1 VPRNRFLRDRARH
14 LTGDLL
20 GRAWWATVEHGK
32 VRSGSRR
39 AARFGA
45 FGEGSTIG
53 FPPSDLIGPEAIHIG
68 RGCAIGSEVSLAAGY
83 PTQVFA
89 PGCDPVIE
97 IGDHCSIGR
106 GSFLVALGSIVL
118 EEDVTVAPNVYITDH
133 NHTYAARDEPIGRQW
148 PEQADTRIGAG
159 SWLGTNVVVLAGA
172 QLGCHVTV
180 AAGSV
185 VRGVVPDHSVV
196 AGVPARVVR
205 RWTDTD
211 GWVPPLREGVLADEG
226 WPPAGGRPDQRSPRR
241 ARATHGSTRSSR
253 SRRI

>member
-1 VPRNRFLRDRARH
+1 MPRDRLLRDTARH
-14 LTGDLL
+14 LSSDLL
-20 GRAWWATVEHGK
+20 ARAWWAAVEHGK
-32 VRSGSRR
+32 VRRGSRR

-53 FPPSDLIGPEAIHIG
+53 FPPSDLIGPEAIRIG

-118 EEDVTVAPNVYITDH
+118 EHDVTVAPNVYITDH
-133 NHTYAARDEPIGRQW
+133 NHTYADVGESIGRQW

-172 QLGCHVTV
+172 QLGRHVTV

-205 RWTDTD
+205 RWTDAD
-211 GWVPPLREGVLADEG
+211 GWVPPLREGALADEG
-226 WPPAGGRPDQRSPRR
+226 WPPALGRTDPRLRRARSARSDPRSPR
-241 ARATHGSTRSSR
+241 
-253 SRRI
+253 SRRS